1 MEFVVRTAVR
11 GTWGHA
17 LSLRRLL
24 LVLLAAAYP
33 CAGSIARAGRRP
45 LRGPRRCSSHRA
57 PSTGQTRIWPLE
69 PLLRPRNS
77 RRQLRPPRKP
87 RRPIA
92 RGGRRRFISS
102 YRGGFANEHAHPS
115 VGGWS
120 EGATRP
126 RDAATVRRRPPRV
139 AVPTPRQ
146 VTSSRCRHESARRN
160 QPERGSDA
168 PLQPP
173 GPRHA
178 HPRRRAEH
186 RTRRER
192 CRGCRHSCA
201 RTVVGGDHAATH
213 THKGV
218 RGLHDAGK
226 RERRR
231 AAGPRRSRRRVHRV
245 VARAIRDPVAR
256 ARQARMATQRRG
268 RTVRPHA
275 HRSRTASPDVRACAT
290 AADKLVAAVS
300 RQRERRAAARGL
312 VFKDTTEQTRTL
324 DRTRPSR
331 SRPTM
336 TRRRKKKR

>member
-69 PLLRPRNS
+69 PLLRLRNS

-268 RTVRPHA
+268 RTVRPQRPSQQDGVA
-275 HRSRTASPDVRACAT
+275 GREGVRDRRGQTRRGRLTSARTTSGSARSRLQGHDRA
-290 AADKLVAAVS
+290 D
-300 RQRERRAAARGL
+300 E
-312 VFKDTTEQTRTL
+312 TL
-324 DRTRPSR
+324 DELVHRGPD
-331 SRPTM
+331 
-336 TRRRKKKR
+336 RR

>member
-24 LVLLAAAYP
+24 LVLLPLLIHALAPSRERVAAP
-33 CAGSIARAGRRP
+33 SGARGAAHLTAPLPLVKPEFGRWS
-45 LRGPRRCSSHRA
+45 RCSQA
-57 PSTGQTRIWPLE
+57 PKL
-69 PLLRPRNS
+69 
-77 RRQLRPPRKP
+77 RRQLRPPRKA

-115 VGGWS
+115 VGGWC

-126 RDAATVRRRPPRV
+126 RDAPTVRRRPQRV

-201 RTVVGGDHAATH
+201 RTVVGGDHAATQ
-213 THKGV
+213 HKGV

-231 AAGPRRSRRRVHRV
+231 AAGPRRSRRRVDRV

-268 RTVRPHA
+268 RTVRPQRPSQQDGVA
-275 HRSRTASPDVRACAT
+275 GREGVRDRRGQTRRGRLTSARTTSGG
-290 AADKLVAAVS
+290 
-300 RQRERRAAARGL
+300 ARTRLQGHNR
-312 VFKDTTEQTRTL
+312 VDEEHTTELVHRGP
-324 DRTRPSR
+324 DRR
-331 SRPTM
+331 
-336 TRRRKKKR
+336 

>member
-1 MEFVVRTAVR
+1 MFARLC
-11 GTWGHA
+11 GGHGA
-17 LSLRRLL
+17 THCRFAASSSSFCRCLSMRWL
-24 LVLLAAAYP
+24 
-33 CAGSIARAGRRP
+33 
-45 LRGPRRCSSHRA
+45 HRA
-57 PSTGQTRIWPLE
+57 SGSPPPPGPAA
-69 PLLRPRNS
+69 LLISPRPFHWSNPDLAVGAVAETPKL

-268 RTVRPHA
+268 RTVRPHRPSQQDGVA
-275 HRSRTASPDVRACAT
+275 GREGVRDRRGQTRRGRLPSARTTSG
-290 AADKLVAAVS
+290 S
-300 RQRERRAAARGL
+300 ARTRLQGHDR
-312 VFKDTTEQTRTL
+312 VDEEHTTELVHRGP
-324 DRTRPSR
+324 DRR
-331 SRPTM
+331 
-336 TRRRKKKR
+336 

>member
-11 GTWGHA
+11 RDGVTHCRFAASSSSFCRCLSMRWLHRASGSPPPPGPAALLISPRPFHWSNPNLAVGAVA
-17 LSLRRLL
+17 LSPK
-24 LVLLAAAYP
+24 LASTAA
-33 CAGSIARAGRRP
+33 
-45 LRGPRRCSSHRA
+45 SSEESAQTHRA
-57 PSTGQTRIWPLE
+57 
-69 PLLRPRNS
+69 
-77 RRQLRPPRKP
+77 RRS
-87 RRPIA
+87 A
-92 RGGRRRFISS
+92 S

-126 RDAATVRRRPPRV
+126 RDAPTVRRRPPRV

-201 RTVVGGDHAATH
+201 RTVVGGDHAATQ
-213 THKGV
+213 HKGV

-231 AAGPRRSRRRVHRV
+231 AAGPRRSRRRVDRV

-268 RTVRPHA
+268 GTVRHSCPSQQDGVAGRESVRHRRGQIRRGRLPSA
-275 HRSRTASPDVRACAT
+275 RTTSGSARSRLQGHDRA
-290 AADKLVAAVS
+290 D
-300 RQRERRAAARGL
+300 EEH
-312 VFKDTTEQTRTL
+312 TTELVHRGP
-324 DRTRPSR
+324 DRR
-331 SRPTM
+331 
-336 TRRRKKKR
+336 